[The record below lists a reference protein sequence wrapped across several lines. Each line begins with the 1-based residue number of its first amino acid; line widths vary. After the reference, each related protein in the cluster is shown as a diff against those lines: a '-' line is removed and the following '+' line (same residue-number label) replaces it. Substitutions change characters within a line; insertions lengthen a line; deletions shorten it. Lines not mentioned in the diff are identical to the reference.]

1 MRPSNNQKGID
12 MRNKRAMAALWFVAV
27 AACASAT
34 AMAADTGFYMGASV
48 GRSQIHS
55 DDSQITLG
63 PDLPYTKN
71 SGDLG
76 YKLFAGYQAFKY
88 LGIEAE
94 ALNLGKQSV
103 KFQTIDRTN
112 DMTMLGFN
120 LSLVGSYDFGN
131 LQVFAKAG
139 ASMLAN
145 RSHEYGA
152 DFVRMEGTP
161 DADNTDWSVRPSF
174 GLGAAYNFTRHFAIR
189 TEWQHFKAA
198 AGEHTVDMTSNL
210 FTVGAQYKF

>member
-1 MRPSNNQKGID
+1 
-12 MRNKRAMAALWFVAV
+12 MRNKRALATLGFVVVTAWG
-27 AACASAT
+27 SRT
-34 AMAADTGFYMGASV
+34 AMASDNGFYMGASV

-63 PDLPYTKN
+63 ADLPYTKN

-76 YKLFAGYQAFKY
+76 YKFFAGYQVFRHF
-88 LGIEAE
+88 GVEAE

-103 KFQTIDRTN
+103 RFQTIDRTN

-131 LQVFAKAG
+131 LQLFAKAG

-174 GLGAAYNFTRHFAIR
+174 GLGATYNFNRHLAVR

-198 AGEHTVDMTSNL
+198 AGEHTVDLTSNL

>member
-1 MRPSNNQKGID
+1 MRGESS
-12 MRNKRAMAALWFVAV
+12 ALQHVIGGNAEHLTV
-27 AACASAT
+27 Q
-34 AMAADTGFYMGASV
+34 V
-48 GRSQIHS
+48 GEV
-55 DDSQITLG
+55 G
-63 PDLPYTKN
+63 
-71 SGDLG
+71 
-76 YKLFAGYQAFKY
+76 
-88 LGIEAE
+88 
-94 ALNLGKQSV
+94 
-103 KFQTIDRTN
+103 
-112 DMTMLGFN
+112 N
-120 LSLVGSYDFGN
+120 LSLVSSYDFGN

-174 GLGAAYNFTRHFAIR
+174 GLGAAYNFNKHFAIR

>member
-1 MRPSNNQKGID
+1 
-12 MRNKRAMAALWFVAV
+12 MRNKHAMAVLGLV
-27 AACASAT
+27 AT
-34 AMAADTGFYMGASV
+34 ATASSAALAADTGFYMGASV

-63 PDLPYTKN
+63 PELPYTKN

-76 YKLFAGYQAFKY
+76 YKLFAGYQVFQHF
-88 LGIEAE
+88 GVEAE
-94 ALNLGKQSV
+94 ALSLGKQSV

-112 DMTMLGFN
+112 DMTMAGFN

-131 LQVFAKAG
+131 LHVFGKVG

-145 RSHEYGA
+145 RSHEFGA
-152 DFVRMEGTP
+152 DFTRMEGTAE
-161 DADNTDWSVRPSF
+161 ADNTDWSVRPSF
-174 GLGAAYNFTRHFAIR
+174 GFGAAYNFTKHLAVR

-210 FTVGAQYKF
+210 FTIGAQYKF